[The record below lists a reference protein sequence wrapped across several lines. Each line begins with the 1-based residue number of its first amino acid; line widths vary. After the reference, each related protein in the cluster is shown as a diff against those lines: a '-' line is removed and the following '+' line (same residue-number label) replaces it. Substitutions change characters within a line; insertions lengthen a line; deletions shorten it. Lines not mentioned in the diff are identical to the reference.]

1 MGKLIIAGLCFLLI
15 ICFIPGCINSS
26 DDVDDGEGGIG
37 TADFTKKG
45 ALDFGLKVV
54 KTYFT
59 NNMAEFKSYL
69 DDEVYIMEGDGP
81 YTKAQVIKFL
91 DEDDHVASEDF
102 TKHSYQEYIDTYAPY
117 VLDVDGTKAQ
127 YEGLVDAMIGLGW
140 DFDEDDY
147 VFMGWATKSGDEDD
161 GFLWDDPLVFGVTHE
176 DGKWA
181 FKAFSS

>member
-1 MGKLIIAGLCFLLI
+1 MRKDIIAGLCILLMV
-15 ICFIPGCINSS
+15 CFIPGCLESNEGG
-26 DDVDDGEGGIG
+26 GEGGGFDKEG
-37 TADFTKKG
+37 T
-45 ALDFGLKVV
+45 LEFGLKIV

-59 NNMAEFKSYL
+59 NNMAEFKSNL
-69 DDEVYIMEGDGP
+69 DDQVYIMEGDGP
-81 YTKAQVIKFL
+81 YTKAQVINFL
-91 DEDDHVASEDF
+91 DEDDYVASEDY
-102 TKHSYQEYIDTYAPY
+102 TKHSYQDYIETYAPY
-117 VLDVDGTKAQ
+117 VLDVDETKIQ
-127 YEGLVDAMIGLGW
+127 YEGLVDTMIGLGW